1 MDLTSLK
8 LSVKKYEGLS
18 LKPYL
23 CPSKKLTIGY
33 GRNLQYNG
41 ITLQEA
47 EQMLERD
54 LLNIKLELEDSIK
67 FFHKIDH
74 VRQNVLIEMA
84 YNMGISNLL
93 EFKNTLNFMQK
104 ADFVSASLE
113 MLNSKWHRDFLDLD
127 MKDGKRTKVLRSE
140 YLSQIMKEGVY

>member
-1 MDLTSLK
+1 MDLTRLK
-8 LSVKKYEGLS
+8 QSVRKYEGLS
-18 LKPYL
+18 LTPYH
-23 CPSKKLTIGY
+23 CPSNKLTIGY
-33 GRNLQYNG
+33 GRNLEDNG

-54 LLNIKLELEDSIK
+54 LLNIKLELEDSIR
-67 FFHKIDH
+67 FFHKLDH

-104 ADFVSASLE
+104 SDFVSASVE

-127 MKDGKRTKVLRSE
+127 MRDGKRTKTLRSE
-140 YLSQIMKEGVY
+140 YLAIVMMNGVY